1 MTCKSSAYV
10 TLNQAEGVFARLL
23 DHAREHDVV
32 LEQTGPKDFKIVVGS
47 GFIAIGT
54 DGLGL
59 ILNVSAESVSILYFL
74 KEAAALHLAE
84 YNAEVAEAL
93 HWEDESTRPLN
104 LKAPPSFH
112 ELSVVSVS
120 EPMDG
125 LIRLRLSGT
134 DDLSGLAGPG
144 IHVKLMLPI
153 NPERTPVWP
162 QASRNGLTKWP
173 KGADELHVRYYTIK
187 FIDLT
192 AGVLDIDIVRH
203 DGGLI
208 ADWAV
213 AAKPGAKIGLLGP
226 GGGETPDKAKR
237 VLLCGD
243 KTALPALARMLEEL
257 PDNVAGDV
265 VAEAA
270 DLDCLTHYLP
280 STHLTL
286 HVLPE
291 DRFRSDVEQY
301 SESLTVNKK
310 PDFAWFAGEHQNA
323 QSMRR
328 FFKSDLG
335 LSKGQ
340 QYAITYW
347 RDGGPL
353 EAN

>member
-1 MTCKSSAYV
+1 MNCKSSAYV

-23 DHAREHDVV
+23 DHAREHDIV

-59 ILNVSAESVSILYFL
+59 ILNISAESVGVLYFL
-74 KEAAALHLAE
+74 KEAAVRHLAE
-84 YNAEVAEAL
+84 IRPEVADDL
-93 HWEDESTRPLN
+93 RWDDKGTLTLN

-120 EPMDG
+120 EPLAG
-125 LIRLRLSGT
+125 LIRLRLSGAG
-134 DDLSGLAGPG
+134 DLSGLAGPG
-144 IHVKLMLPI
+144 IHVKLMLPS
-153 NPERTPVWP
+153 NPGRPPVWP
-162 QASRNGLTKWP
+162 EATANGITKWP
-173 KGADELHVRYYTIK
+173 KGEDELHVRYYTIK
-187 FIDLT
+187 AIDPKS
-192 AGVLDIDIVRH
+192 GVLDIDIVRH

-226 GGGETPDKAKR
+226 GGGETPEKAAR

-257 PDNVAGDV
+257 PDTVAGDV

-270 DLDCLTHYLP
+270 DLDCLTDYLP

-301 SESLTVNKK
+301 SESLTVDEK

-323 QSMRR
+323 QNMRT

-335 LSKGQ
+335 LAKGQ

-347 RDGGPL
+347 RDGASL